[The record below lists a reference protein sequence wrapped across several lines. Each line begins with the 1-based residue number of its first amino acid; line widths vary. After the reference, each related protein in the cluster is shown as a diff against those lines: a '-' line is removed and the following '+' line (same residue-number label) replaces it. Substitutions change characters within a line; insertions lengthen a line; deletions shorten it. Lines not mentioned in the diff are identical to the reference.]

1 MMEAVVMGKRMQPV
15 LLSSH
20 HGYSSFNPPNNP
32 LVTGYHRILPTKE
45 TEAQSEESP
54 QCSGRTRMKH
64 CLLYPLLDASLLP

>member
-54 QCSGRTRMKH
+54 
-64 CLLYPLLDASLLP
+64 